1 MHLEIPNNIINYIN
15 INMSEE
21 VNVKARKILPMAHQF
36 LSNDILLFTSRK
48 HTDLVFGKVVSLYGL
63 LDTLFGNFINFIL
76 IQRESSVIIICTY
89 PGVLNAFY
97 GKLRVA
103 LGGAV
108 ENNMV
113 STLSHLSNIGLK

>member
-63 LDTLFGNFINFIL
+63 LDTLFEIFPNFIL
-76 IQRESSVIIICTY
+76 IQ
-89 PGVLNAFY
+89 
-97 GKLRVA
+97 
-103 LGGAV
+103 
-108 ENNMV
+108 
-113 STLSHLSNIGLK
+113 